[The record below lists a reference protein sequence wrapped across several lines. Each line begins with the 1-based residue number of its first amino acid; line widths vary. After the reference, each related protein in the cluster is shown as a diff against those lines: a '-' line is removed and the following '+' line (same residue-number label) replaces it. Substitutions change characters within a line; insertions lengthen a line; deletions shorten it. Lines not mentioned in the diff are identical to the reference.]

1 MATSLWDQHFMLK
14 YWSWQSLKSVN
25 LTACMG
31 SSCQTRVHF
40 KNLNHD
46 MLTANGISFGCLVGQ
61 VAEFD
66 LVISSHSLSLIL
78 LFLFLCYNPCFIRT
92 VSACFN
98 SFKYWCSVCLS

>member
-1 MATSLWDQHFMLK
+1 MLK

-46 MLTANGISFGCLVGQ
+46 MLTANGISFGCLLSIV
-61 VAEFD
+61 
-66 LVISSHSLSLIL
+66 SHILSLASFASDPPFPIFSGDTIVHVVQKVVDG
-78 LFLFLCYNPCFIRT
+78 FLEMEDNHVTAGVVDKINIFSPR
-92 VSACFN
+92 
-98 SFKYWCSVCLS
+98 